1 LSRLYVKTNILPRQA
16 RDKHREDSPK
26 GPFSRRT
33 LAAAGSSA
41 GDESNSSVAMAAA
54 GSPGHAYTMESVV
67 QSGTL
72 VLRWFV
78 DNFGSS
84 SSSGPQAKVQDG
96 DGDGEAALGDSDAS
110 VADDFAE
117 WEAKARALPPGAEGL
132 VTVPHFWGCRFPDA
146 RPALRGATLGWS
158 HNHGKEHLYR
168 SVMEGLCLELRR
180 AADCM
185 DSSGDDGDGGGC
197 DRTVYVGGG
206 GAGSDLLL
214 EILADCLDRRVVA
227 VGEGGGEAVA
237 RGAALLAARGAG
249 VAHDF
254 RGGGEREEAA
264 AGRSFVPDPARAAL
278 YDELFA
284 RVYCPLLEAATPLS
298 AELGAISTKAAA
310 LATRR

>member
-1 LSRLYVKTNILPRQA
+1 
-16 RDKHREDSPK
+16 
-26 GPFSRRT
+26 
-33 LAAAGSSA
+33 
-41 GDESNSSVAMAAA
+41 
-54 GSPGHAYTMESVV
+54 MESVV

-84 SSSGPQAKVQDG
+84 SGSGPQAKVQDG
-96 DGDGEAALGDSDAS
+96 DGDGEEALGDSDAS